1 MTRPINPV
9 RPTRNAAVGASGE
22 RIAAHLLERDGYRIL
37 TRNWRCPGGE
47 LDLVALSGEML
58 VGVEVRVR
66 TGVAHGSAAE
76 SVVGIKAR
84 RTLAAMAAWLAAYPE
99 HADRLVRVDVVA
111 ITLDRAGRVVE
122 TLHLEDALAEG

>member
-1 MTRPINPV
+1 MTRAKEPT

-47 LDLVALSGEML
+47 LDLVVLHSEIL

-76 SVVGIKAR
+76 SVVGAKAR
-84 RTLAAMAAWLAAYPE
+84 RTLAAMAAWLAAHPE
-99 HADRLVRVDVVA
+99 HGERTVRVDVIA